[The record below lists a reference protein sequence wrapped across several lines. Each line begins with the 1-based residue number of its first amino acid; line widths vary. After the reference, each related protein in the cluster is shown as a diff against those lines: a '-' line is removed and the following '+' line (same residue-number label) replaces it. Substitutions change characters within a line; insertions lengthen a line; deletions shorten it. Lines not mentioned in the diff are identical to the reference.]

1 MEPSGALTNDQRA
14 ALLGLLTEIP
24 AEAWSTPTGCR
35 GWSVHDVVAHLV
47 EGELLFGRVYRGE
60 LKALTREDAD
70 PRAGVARWTHADGE
84 TLRFSLWHH
93 GSATQRVIDSRSE
106 ASWDRAVPVFER
118 PGRLR
123 DVLGMHFFDLA
134 LHSHDVAAA
143 LGAASLWGERIPAI
157 AGYVVGAAPGALGR
171 SGGIPA
177 DALTVEVE
185 GAGRWTLARGD
196 DGWAIEEREGAER
209 WITDPVTLVEATTG
223 RLSPAEAVA
232 RTKIEGDPGLVAE
245 LIAAWQVKSG

>member
-24 AEAWSTPTGCR
+24 ADSWSALTACR
-35 GWSVHDVVAHLV
+35 GWPVHDVVAHLV

-70 PRAGVARWTHADGE
+70 PQAGVARWTHADGE
-84 TLRFSLWHH
+84 TLRYSLWHH

-106 ASWDRAVPVFER
+106 SSWDRPVPVFEW

-123 DVLGMHFFDLA
+123 DVLGLHFFDLA
-134 LHSHDVAAA
+134 LHSHDVASA
-143 LGAASLWGERIPAI
+143 LGAASLWGDRIPAI
-157 AGYVVGAAPGALGR
+157 VGYVLGAAPAVLGR
-171 SGGIPA
+171 SAGIA
-177 DALTVEVE
+177 AEALTVEVD
-185 GAGRWTLARGD
+185 GAGRWTLAHGE
-196 DGWAIEEREGAER
+196 DGWTVVEGGSAPR

-223 RLSPAEAVA
+223 RASPSDALE
-232 RTKIEGDPGLVAE
+232 RTKLEGDAGPVGE
-245 LIAAWQVKSG
+245 LIAAWQLKSG